1 MPAPRPTCP
10 PLPAPPPTARC
21 RPWPGPAVAVAAALA
36 AVVLLAPPTSA
47 QPSYEL
53 TESGFVPLDVPAPGS
68 PAARLAQARKLI
80 AQDQPGDAVELLDQ
94 WIKQHPADPL
104 IVEAFLMRG
113 DAKAAAGD
121 YYQALFDYEELIS
134 IYPAT
139 PQFWTALEREY
150 KIAVLYSNG
159 LKRKLFGQRW
169 LSAKAE
175 AAELLIRIQERAP
188 GSTLGQHASI
198 ALADHYFNEGEMAQA
213 AEAYDLF
220 LLNYPESELRQRALL
235 RLIQSSL
242 ARFKGPEFDATG
254 LIDAGERLRQYR
266 DEYPAGAD
274 RVGVEALLIRIR
286 ESLARRDLASARW
299 YDRTGEDVSATLLY
313 RRMIR
318 EYPDTAAARQAM
330 DRLEALGQPI
340 VETPR

>member
-1 MPAPRPTCP
+1 MPARRPILRLL
-10 PLPAPPPTARC
+10 PLFCLALAGLPTPTA
-21 RPWPGPAVAVAAALA
+21 GSQ
-36 AVVLLAPPTSA
+36 T
-47 QPSYEL
+47 SYEL
-53 TESGFVPLDVPAPGS
+53 TESGFVPLNVPAPGS
-68 PAARLAQARKLI
+68 PAARLAEARRLI
-80 AQDQPGDAVELLDQ
+80 AQDQPDPARELLDD
-94 WIKQHPADPL
+94 WLEQHPGHPL
-104 IVEAFLMRG
+104 TVEALLMRG

-121 YYQALFDYEELIS
+121 YYKALFDYEEVVS

-150 KIAVLYSNG
+150 KIALLYGGG

-175 AAELLIRIQERAP
+175 GAELLIRIQERAP
-188 GSTLGQHASI
+188 GSTLGERASI
-198 ALADHYFNEGEMAQA
+198 SLADHYFDEGEMAQA
-213 AEAYDLF
+213 AEAYELF

-274 RVGVEALLIRIR
+274 RIGVDALLIRIR
-286 ESLARRDLASARW
+286 ESLARRDLSSARW
-299 YDRTGEDVSATLLY
+299 YDRTGQDVSAVMLY
-313 RRMIR
+313 RRLIR
-318 EYPDTAAARQAM
+318 EYPDTAAARRAI
-330 DRLEALGQPI
+330 DRLAALDQPI
-340 VETPR
+340 VEAPR